1 MHIGTFDDFTSC
13 YIALIDKVAN
23 DYTYES
29 APRGQKIK
37 EVLGATFTITN
48 PAARLPYVVGRKFGL
63 TYLAAELVWYLS
75 GNNKTKWISK
85 YSNFW
90 ASISDDGV
98 TANSAYGARLF
109 QPHPRIAANRFTQW
123 DYLVNELRSDPDS
136 RRAVMHLRV
145 PEDSVEAKLDVPCTL
160 ALQFFIRNNK
170 LHQVVHMRSSDVIF
184 GIAYDVPA
192 FTMFQ
197 EILANELNVELG
209 TYTHVS
215 NSLHLY
221 ERHFEMASQIL
232 DPENVAS
239 SLSWSRAS
247 RDVLMVFGTHTLE
260 EIRSGPVYDLVE
272 LESKLELCVDSAAII
287 ELVDVFNWE
296 AGWNEFATIFAC
308 KRLRELGDKKKSR
321 ELMNK
326 ELGRC
331 YNFYLRRAI

>member
-1 MHIGTFDDFTSC
+1 LHIGTFENFTNC
-13 YIALIDKVAN
+13 YLALIEKVTN
-23 DYTYES
+23 GYTYES

-37 EVLGATFTITN
+37 EIIGATFTITD
-48 PAARLPYVVGRKFGL
+48 PKARLPYVVGRKFGV

-75 GNNKTKWISK
+75 GNNKTNWISK

-90 ASISDDGV
+90 SSISDDGV

-109 QPHPRIAANRFTQW
+109 QPHQRIASARFTQW
-123 DYLVNELRSDPDS
+123 DYIVGELKRDPDS

-145 PEDSVEAKLDVPCTL
+145 PADSIDAKLDVPCTL
-160 ALQFFIRNNK
+160 ALQFFIRDNK
-170 LHQVVHMRSSDVIF
+170 LHQVAHMRSSDVIF
-184 GIAYDVPA
+184 GIAYDIPA

-197 EILANELNVELG
+197 EILANELNVEMG

-221 ERHFEMASQIL
+221 ERHFDMAQKIL
-232 DPENVAS
+232 EPENIAS
-239 SLSWSRAS
+239 SRSWARSS
-247 RDVLMVFGTHTLE
+247 RDTIATFGSHTLD

-272 LESKLELCVDSAAII
+272 LESKLDLCQNSAEIL

-296 AGWNEFATIFAC
+296 SGWKEFAVIFAC
-308 KRLRELGDKKKSR
+308 KRLRELGDKNQSR

-326 ELGRC
+326 GLGRC
-331 YNFYLRRAI
+331 YNFYLRRAT